1 MGDRPPITGKRVVAA
16 VRLRQ
21 TRVMMRITLKLCT
34 LALAAGLAALP
45 AAAYSPKEINALQ
58 TAQRLADHQDWEGA
72 QAAAMA
78 AGSVGADL
86 IEWERLRA
94 GAGLLG
100 DYEGF
105 MARRPDWPG
114 LAYLK
119 TKGEVAVA
127 RSQDPNRTLAYFGT
141 DLPQTA
147 AGSLAMSAALEAKGR
162 HADAVAEATRAWTEL
177 SFSADEQTRIL
188 AGYGEALK
196 VAHEVRLDR
205 ILWDGDRAGE
215 AQRMLPLVS
224 KGWAALASARMA
236 LRADKPGVA
245 ALVAGVPQALQ
256 DDPGLAFERFL
267 FRMRQ
272 DNYADAASQIID
284 RSASAKRLGDPA
296 EWADKRASLARNLMR
311 SGQAKTAYKVA
322 STHQLGDPKAYAD
335 LEFLSGFIALR
346 KLGDPGRALKHF
358 SRLLGAT
365 TPISQARA
373 LYWTGR
379 AQEALGDKAKA
390 QTSFAQAA
398 QFHTTYYGLL
408 AAERLGQTFDVTLVS
423 NAPPPG
429 NWKTARFAKSS
440 VLEAA
445 LRLAQAGNEQLSARF
460 MMQLAQSLSDQELGT
475 LAAMALQMKQYRSA
489 LLIAKLL
496 AEHGVIQSGA
506 YFPMPDMVPDNL
518 AVSRALALSI
528 ARRESEFDPEARSSA
543 GALGLMQ
550 LLPTTAAKVA
560 RDQGLTYSASRLAS
574 DPAYNATL
582 GAAYLK
588 EMVDQFGTAVTLIA
602 SGYNAGPRRPLQWIT
617 AFGDPRLASVDP
629 VDWVE
634 TIPFNETRTYVMRVA
649 EGVVV
654 YRAKLRGSPGPVNIT
669 AELTGR

>member
-1 MGDRPPITGKRVVAA
+1 MGGMK
-16 VRLRQ
+16 
-21 TRVMMRITLKLCT
+21 RITSVLSV
-34 LALAAGLAALP
+34 LAVVAGLAALP
-45 AAAYSPKEINALQ
+45 AAAYDAKEINALQ
-58 TAQRLADHQDWEGA
+58 AAQKLADKQDWEGA
-72 QAAAMA
+72 KAAAMA
-78 AGSVGADL
+78 AGTVGADL

-94 GAGLLG
+94 GDGLLG
-100 DYEGF
+100 DYEEF

-114 LAYLK
+114 IAYLK
-119 TKGEVAVA
+119 TKGELALA
-127 RSQDPNRTLAYFGT
+127 RSQDPARTLAYFGA
-141 DLPQTA
+141 DKPQTA
-147 AGSLAMSAALEAKGR
+147 SGSLALIAAFEAKGR
-162 HADAVAEATRAWTEL
+162 HADAVNEATRAWTEL
-177 SFSADEQTRIL
+177 PFSADEQTRIL
-188 AGYGEALK
+188 ATYAKDLN
-196 VAHEVRLDR
+196 VADEVRLDR
-205 ILWDGDRAGE
+205 ILWDGDRPFEG
-215 AQRMLPLVS
+215 QRMLPLVS
-224 KGWAALASARMA
+224 KGWAALATARMA
-236 LRADKPGVA
+236 LRANKPGVA
-245 ALVAGVPQALQ
+245 ALVAAVPANLQ
-256 DDPGLAFERFL
+256 NDPGLAFERFL

-272 DNYADAASQIID
+272 DNYADAATLILD
-284 RSASAKRLGDPA
+284 RSTSAKRLGDPA
-296 EWADKRASLARNLMR
+296 QWADKRASLARYLMR
-311 SGQAKTAYKVA
+311 SGDVKTAYKVA
-322 STHQLGDPKAYAD
+322 SSHQLTDPKAYAD

-346 KLGDPGRALKHF
+346 KMNDPARALKHF
-358 SRLLGAT
+358 SHLTSAT

-373 LYWTGR
+373 LYWMGR
-379 AQEALGDKAKA
+379 AQAAAGDKAKA
-390 QTSFAQAA
+390 KASFVQAA
-398 QFHTTYYGLL
+398 NFHTTYYGLL
-408 AAERLGQTFDVTLVS
+408 AAEKLGQTFDATLVS

-440 VLEAA
+440 VLEAGM
-445 LRLAQAGNEQLSARF
+445 RLAQAGNEQLSARF
-460 MMQLAQSLSDQELGT
+460 LMQLAQSLSDQELGT

-560 RDQGLTYSASRLAS
+560 KDQGMVYSAGRLAS
-574 DPAYNATL
+574 DPVYNATL

-588 EMVDQFGTAVTLIA
+588 EMVDKFGTAVTLIA
-602 SGYNAGPRRPLQWIT
+602 SGYNAGPGRPAQWIT

-669 AELTGR
+669 AELTGH

>member
-1 MGDRPPITGKRVVAA
+1 MKRISSVILAIALVAE
-16 VRLRQ
+16 
-21 TRVMMRITLKLCT
+21 
-34 LALAAGLAALP
+34 LAAFP
-45 AAAYSPKEINALQ
+45 AAAYSSKEINALQ
-58 TAQRLADHQDWEGA
+58 AAQRLADHQDWEGA

-78 AGSVGADL
+78 AGTVGADL

-94 GAGLLG
+94 GDGLLG

-119 TKGEVAVA
+119 TKGEAAVA
-127 RSQDPNRTLAYFGT
+127 RSQDPDRTLAYFGT
-141 DLPQTA
+141 DMPQTA
-147 AGSLAMSAALEAKGR
+147 AGSLALIAALEAKGR

-177 SFSADEQTRIL
+177 PFSADEQTRLL
-188 AGYGEALK
+188 AGYSEALK

-224 KGWAALASARMA
+224 KGWVALASARMA

-245 ALVAGVPQALQ
+245 ALVAAVPAALQ
-256 DDPGLAFERFL
+256 DDAGLAFDRFL

-272 DNYADAASQIID
+272 DNYADAATLIID
-284 RSASAKRLGDPA
+284 RSTSAKRLGDPA
-296 EWADKRASLARNLMR
+296 EWADKRASLARYLMR

-322 STHQLGDPKAYAD
+322 SAHQLADPKAYGD

-346 KLGDPGRALKHF
+346 KMNDPARALKHF

-373 LYWTGR
+373 LYWMGR
-379 AQEALGDKAKA
+379 AQEAAGDKAKA
-390 QTSFAQAA
+390 QTSFVQAA

-408 AAERLGQTFDVTLVS
+408 AAEKLGQTFDASLIS

-429 NWKTARFAKSS
+429 NWKTARFAKST

-460 MMQLAQSLSDQELGT
+460 IMQLAQSLSDQELGT

-518 AVSRALALSI
+518 AVNRALALSI

-560 RDQGLTYSASRLAS
+560 KDQGLTYSASRLAS
-574 DPAYNATL
+574 DPGYNATL

-588 EMVDQFGTAVTLIA
+588 EMADQFGLAVALIA
-602 SGYNAGPRRPLQWIT
+602 SGYNAGPRRPQQWIA
-617 AFGDPRLASVDP
+617 AFGDPRLATVDP

-654 YRAKLRGSPGPVNIT
+654 YQAKLRGSPGPVNIT